1 MQPNKGGKLK
11 VAALVNKYYVTSHKT
26 LDPYDYVATRKLVRP
41 TYFGYTLQNFYQV
54 IASPCG
60 GG

>member
-1 MQPNKGGKLK
+1 
-11 VAALVNKYYVTSHKT
+11 
-26 LDPYDYVATRKLVRP
+26 LVRP

-60 GG
+60 GGWEYFHSNPCES